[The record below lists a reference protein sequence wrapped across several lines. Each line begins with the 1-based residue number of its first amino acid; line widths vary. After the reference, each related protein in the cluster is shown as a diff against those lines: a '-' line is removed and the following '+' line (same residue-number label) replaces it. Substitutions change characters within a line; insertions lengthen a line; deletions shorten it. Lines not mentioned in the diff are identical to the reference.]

1 MQTKLSFTLGDCTLE
16 ETDFSNVLR
25 FYRSDKKP
33 IGLEAQYKACVAF
46 CLVYKDVMDG
56 IANNFI
62 FTCHIDGE
70 GGLKLIVT
78 NLDGTYPQFLVDRA
92 YA

>member
-1 MQTKLSFTLGDCTLE
+1 MQGKLSFVLGDYILE
-16 ETDFSNVLR
+16 ETEFTNVLR
-25 FYRSDKKP
+25 FYRSDEKP
-33 IGLEAQYKACVAF
+33 IGLEQQDKAWIMF

-56 IANNFI
+56 FSNNFI
-62 FTCHIDGE
+62 FTCNEDGE

-78 NLDGTYPQFLVDRA
+78 TLEGKYPQFLVDRT